1 MAKRK
6 ELDEELRSPS
16 LRSGAVRRG
25 PRACAISAE
34 ANETCGAW
42 LSWKTGCAR
51 RAGPMT
57 KAGRRRSAE
66 IRKLML
72 ESTIELL
79 SFEYRG
85 SRVAIG
91 ADSRYTIVE
100 FV

>member
-1 MAKRK
+1 MARF
-6 ELDEELRSPS
+6 
-16 LRSGAVRRG
+16 G
-25 PRACAISAE
+25 PRARAISAE

-51 RAGPMT
+51 RAEPMT

-66 IRKLML
+66 IRKVML

-91 ADSRYTIVE
+91 ADSRYTMVE